1 MSTQGY
7 GWNLAEEK
15 NTGKL
20 VCEECGGESTKGKFQ
35 CHLEDIVV
43 ACKRIRPGSVG
54 LIPGKG

>member
-1 MSTQGY
+1 MEFSG
-7 GWNLAEEK
+7 GK

-43 ACKRIRPGSVG
+43 ACKRIRPGSVW